1 MKEKAL
7 QILKDNIV
15 YYYGIKYNKIW
26 TRSEEETAYCEL
38 TAVYETLRD
47 LGLVTKEEYRTM
59 KTEIHDSMRK
69 TA

>member
-7 QILKDNIV
+7 QILKENIE
-15 YYYGIKYNKIW
+15 YYYGVKYNSNWK
-26 TRSEEETAYCEL
+26 RSEVETAACEL
-38 TAVYETLRD
+38 AAVYETLRD

-59 KTEIHDSMRK
+59 KTEIHDRMRK